1 MPGTQCSNR
10 WLPRCT
16 PGPKPPA
23 SGFQSVQ
30 PALPTPASSK
40 IAAGSELFARL
51 KTHEKPS
58 FNLSHA
64 IIDGREVEVVER
76 VVAENPSASCSIFS
90 AWSARGPRRV
100 GEGDPKVLL
109 APLSGHHATL
119 LRDTVRA
126 LPRARRL
133 CHRLDR
139 ARLVPLSQG
148 NLTFAGY
155 VDYVQEFIRLLG
167 GNVHVVAVC
176 QPTVPVL
183 AAVALLA
190 AHDAPAQPRSMT
202 LMGGPI
208 DTRRAQTEVNRFAQ
222 SRSLRWFETKVIAR
236 VPEKYPGYAR
246 RVYPGFLQ
254 HAGFVA
260 MNQDRHV
267 QAHKDFYNH
276 LIEGDGDSAKAH
288 RKFYDEYNAVMDLPA
303 EYYLETISMVFQKHQ
318 MPLGEMRI
326 HGELVEPAAIRR
338 TALFTI
344 EGELDDISGPGQT
357 VAAHDLC
364 SAIPAR
370 KKGHFLVP
378 GVGHYGIF
386 SGRRWREKIYPRVRD
401 FIRANA

>member
-1 MPGTQCSNR
+1 
-10 WLPRCT
+10 
-16 PGPKPPA
+16 
-23 SGFQSVQ
+23 
-30 PALPTPASSK
+30 
-40 IAAGSELFARL
+40 
-51 KTHEKPS
+51 
-58 FNLSHA
+58 
-64 IIDGREVEVVER
+64 
-76 VVAENPSASCSIFS
+76 
-90 AWSARGPRRV
+90 
-100 GEGDPKVLL
+100 
-109 APLSGHHATL
+109 
-119 LRDTVRA
+119 
-126 LPRARRL
+126 
-133 CHRLDR
+133 
-139 ARLVPLSQG
+139 
-148 NLTFAGY
+148 
-155 VDYVQEFIRLLG
+155 
-167 GNVHVVAVC
+167 
-176 QPTVPVL
+176 
-183 AAVALLA
+183 
-190 AHDAPAQPRSMT
+190 MT